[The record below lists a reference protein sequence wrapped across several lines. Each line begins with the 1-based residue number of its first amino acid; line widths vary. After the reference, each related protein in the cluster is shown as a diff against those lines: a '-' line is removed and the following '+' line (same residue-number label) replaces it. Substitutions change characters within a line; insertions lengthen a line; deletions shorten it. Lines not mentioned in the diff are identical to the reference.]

1 MAYPGYQPPPPG
13 YGYQQ
18 PPVAGYQPPP
28 QGGPIVRAKRY
39 YYYLTSCLNGL
50 VISVPEG
57 STEPTRVCTAPKK
70 PVKNANNQLWFLDD
84 AGEGY
89 YYIVSKL
96 KPDDTLVLDIEGRST
111 ENDARVKTSH
121 RKPEHK
127 SRQDRANQMWR
138 VDPDGTIV
146 SALHGK
152 VMDVKGRNTAP
163 GTPIV
168 MFGKKAAH
176 DRPQNQQWR
185 LEPAQ

>member
-1 MAYPGYQPPPPG
+1 MD
-13 YGYQQ
+13 
-18 PPVAGYQPPP
+18 
-28 QGGPIVRAKRY
+28 
-39 YYYLTSCLNGL
+39 SSL
-50 VISVPEG
+50 VSQKEVQNQLEC
-57 STEPTRVCTAPKK
+57 VLLKK
-70 PVKNANNQLWFLDD
+70 NPVKNANNQLWFLDD

-111 ENDARVKTSH
+111 ENDARVKTYH
-121 RKPEHK
+121 RKPDHK
-127 SRQDRANQMWR
+127 PRQDRANQMWR

-176 DRPQNQQWR
+176 DHPQNQQWR
-185 LEPAQ
+185 LDQPSEQDILELYTIFAFLGLFFADLLIINITYCIIIMTLIIDNYIM